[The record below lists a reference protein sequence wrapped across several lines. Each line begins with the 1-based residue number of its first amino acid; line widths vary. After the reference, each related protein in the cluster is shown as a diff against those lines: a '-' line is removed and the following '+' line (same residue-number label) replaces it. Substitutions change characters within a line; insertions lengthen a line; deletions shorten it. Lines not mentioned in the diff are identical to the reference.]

1 MIPILTKEEC
11 QTLIRWHNSHRHLE
25 EVGSPVDYWGIRK
38 LHIKNEYIRLLF
50 QKVENHCIGEIYKA
64 TGQVFHTE
72 MATLAKWHQGGHQDP
87 HLDTLSNDELRE
99 DPNRENEVDS
109 GEVPPAREW
118 TVIVYLNDVYTG
130 GETYF
135 PPTDYYPFGHQVEK
149 NVGDGLLFQGIYH
162 GHGVFK
168 VRRAPRHTMAI
179 WFTADINK
187 AMTQRPV
194 DDLKH
199 NEITIRE
206 FLDYQV
212 ETSLYAT
219 EDISKDPLRWAEYK
233 KISKEYT

>member
-1 MIPILTKEEC
+1 
-11 QTLIRWHNSHRHLE
+11 
-25 EVGSPVDYWGIRK
+25 
-38 LHIKNEYIRLLF
+38 
-50 QKVENHCIGEIYKA
+50 
-64 TGQVFHTE
+64 
-72 MATLAKWHQGGHQDP
+72 
-87 HLDTLSNDELRE
+87 
-99 DPNRENEVDS
+99 
-109 GEVPPAREW
+109 
-118 TVIVYLNDVYTG
+118 
-130 GETYF
+130 
-135 PPTDYYPFGHQVEK
+135 
-149 NVGDGLLFQGIYH
+149 
-162 GHGVFK
+162 
-168 VRRAPRHTMAI
+168 MAI